1 MNNFNNG
8 NNNSYYNGN
17 NYNDGFNGNYG
28 TPMTQS
34 TSVGYARYIAKT
46 YLWMFFGLAITF
58 GLSMYMTLN
67 SYSVID
73 FIDSHFELYM
83 GACLISILMVFAI
96 GFLVYKLPPLVAKII
111 FIVYAADMGV
121 LLTPTLLVY
130 SLSSVISVFA
140 ATSVIYLALAIVGLT
155 TKKDISKWGSMLTFT
170 LLGIILYSAISYFF
184 IHSSLNNIII
194 GAVFIAIF
202 MGFTI
207 FDNYRIKKQYNAF
220 QGNPQLLEKTSILSA
235 LSLYLDYINIFI
247 RLLSIFGK
255 KR

>member
-1 MNNFNNG
+1 MNNFNN
-8 NNNSYYNGN
+8 N
-17 NYNDGFNGNYG
+17 NYNDGFNGNYRN
-28 TPMTQS
+28 PAIQS
-34 TSVGYARYIAKT
+34 ASAGFAKYIAKT

-73 FIDSHFELYM
+73 FVYNNFELYM
-83 GACLISILMVFAI
+83 GACLVSILMVFLL
-96 GFLVYKLPPLVAKII
+96 GFFVYKLPPFVAKVF
-111 FIVYAADMGV
+111 FIAYSADMGI
-121 LLTPTLLVY
+121 LLTPTLLAY

-140 ATSVIYLALAIVGLT
+140 ATSLIYLVLAIIGLT
-155 TKKDISKWGSMLTFT
+155 TKRDISKWGTMLTFT
-170 LLGIILYSAISYFF
+170 LLGIMLYSLISYFF

-207 FDNYRIKKQYNAF
+207 FDNNRIKKQYLAF

-255 KR
+255 RNN